1 MIDPFLQQKLPQVV
15 SLFKKHGVLEA
26 YAFGSVCT
34 GNFNSESDIDILV
47 DFDKNMKPEEKGEMI
62 WRVWDAL
69 ESLFNRKVDLVTE
82 TSLTNPYFIEE
93 LNEKKVLL
101 YGKAA

>member
-1 MIDPFLQQKLPQVV
+1 M
-15 SLFKKHGVLEA
+15 EA

-34 GNFNSESDIDILV
+34 DNFNSESDIDILV
-47 DFDKNMKPEEKGEMI
+47 DFDKNMKPEDKGEMI
-62 WRVWDAL
+62 WQIWDEL
-69 ESLFNRKVDLVTE
+69 ENLLNRKVDLLTK